1 MTIGQDKY
9 IHFSTFSFSRL
20 NSCFFLCNS
29 AEYFTFCIH
38 FTIIRPQ
45 IVFIMLQAF
54 QPGSLIIVRIRRK
67 FTLLKMFSTQL
78 AGIFKRLMEK
88 EEFSIEDAAR
98 LLAQAPA
105 GEGRIQ
111 IYATGE
117 MKAAVLEATEGAEPL
132 ASAAQWSEDHSVEE
146 ISDTDRFLIISR
158 YSDDEQAV
166 VLAKSLSEKMT
177 PFAAISTAVEG
188 EGPSLAEL
196 ADVHIDLKLTK
207 GLLPDEDGTRFG
219 YPSAIAALFVYH
231 GLKFTIDEI
240 LSEYE

>member
-1 MTIGQDKY
+1 M
-9 IHFSTFSFSRL
+9 
-20 NSCFFLCNS
+20 
-29 AEYFTFCIH
+29 
-38 FTIIRPQ
+38 
-45 IVFIMLQAF
+45 
-54 QPGSLIIVRIRRK
+54 
-67 FTLLKMFSTQL
+67 LKMFSTQL
-78 AGIFKRLMEK
+78 TGIFKKLMEK

-111 IYATGE
+111 IYATRE
-117 MKAAVLEATEGAEPL
+117 MKAAALEATEGAEPL
-132 ASAAQWSEDHSVEE
+132 ASAAHWTDAHSEND
-146 ISDTDRFLIISR
+146 IADTDRFLIISR
-158 YSDDEQAV
+158 HSNDGQAV
-166 VLAKSLSEKMT
+166 ALAKALSEKMI

-207 GLLPDEDGTRFG
+207 GLLPDEEGNRFG